1 MQGNIPTQ
9 FHISVIDAEI
19 HEAGNNTDMTRSEV
33 EASIS
38 NSANRIDNTDISTNL
53 SGSGRPENLCRG

>member
-9 FHISVIDAEI
+9 FHLGVIDAEI
-19 HEAGNNTDMTRSEV
+19 HDAGNNTNMTRN
-33 EASIS
+33 EADASGS

-53 SGSGRPENLCRG
+53 SGYGPRKLV